1 MCLNTVQIPSGWSAE
16 LMCFTTIISSVLF
29 FVFGKSVPQFLRHG
43 DVSAARFSCRSSS
56 RERTTGSCP
65 YSGRAALR
73 TSPSGSST
81 PPAPTAAA
89 SWSSGAAASPAC
101 GRRKSRVSLGRRAD
115 GQESRFS
122 LFTGSFVIL
131 HLKTCTISK
140 NKKAN
145 I

>member
-1 MCLNTVQIPSGWSAE
+1 MLYLWVCTLCRSPLRWSAK
-16 LMCFTTIISSVLF
+16 LMCFTTIISSIFLF
-29 FVFGKSVPQFLRHG
+29 RFGKSVPQFLLHW
-43 DVSAARFSCRSSS
+43 DVSAVRFSCRSSS

-101 GRRKSRVSLGRRAD
+101 GGRKSRVSFGRTAA
-115 GQESRFS
+115 GQDDHAL
-122 LFTGSFVIL
+122 LFWRVHCSFVIL
-131 HLKTCTISK
+131 HFTKLHR
-140 NKKAN
+140 
-145 I
+145 